1 MSDILIIGTVAFD
14 TIETPFGRV
23 EKALGGS
30 ATYASFAASFFSR
43 PALISV
49 IGRDFPEEYIK
60 LLKNRGINL
69 QGLKTDDKTFHWE
82 GFYEYDMNEAK
93 TKKTELN
100 SLENFKVKVPEE
112 YKDLKYVFLA
122 NIDPEQQH
130 ETLKQMRKPEFV
142 VLDTM
147 NFWIS
152 HKKRQLMDVIKKAD
166 VLLLNDGEARQLF
179 NTASLVK
186 AANEAL
192 ILGPKAIII
201 KKGEHGALLFTKN
214 KHIENAWHASEQSTR
229 SQDEHFRDARK
240 SEECERVRNEAHSHL
255 KDLRHFSAPG
265 YPLENIKDPT
275 GCGDSFG
282 GAFIGYIAKTNDLSE
297 QNFRRAIV
305 YGSVVASHNA
315 EDFGLNR
322 LKTLKM
328 GDIEKRYKEFQAI
341 REF

>member
-1 MSDILIIGTVAFD
+1 MNDLLIIGTVALD
-14 TIETPFGRV
+14 TIETPFGKV

-30 ATYASFAASFFSR
+30 ATYASFAASFFSK

-49 IGRDFPEEYIK
+49 VGNDFPKEY
-60 LLKNRGINL
+60 LEVLKKRNVDL
-69 QGLKTDDKTFHWE
+69 DGLKVTGKTFHWH

-93 TKKTELN
+93 TRKTELN
-100 SLENFKVKVPEE
+100 SLEHFRVEVPEK
-112 YKDLKYVFLA
+112 YKNIKYVFLA
-122 NIDPEQQH
+122 NIDPEQQL
-130 ETLKQMRKPEFV
+130 ETLKQMNKPDFV

-147 NFWIS
+147 NFWIKN
-152 HKKRQLMDVIKKAD
+152 KKNSLIGVIKKVD

-179 NTASLVK
+179 NTINLVK

-192 ILGPKAIII
+192 KLGPKAVII

-214 KHIENAWHASEQSTR
+214 KHFN
-229 SQDEHFRDARK
+229 
-240 SEECERVRNEAHSHL
+240 
-255 KDLRHFSAPG
+255 APG

-282 GAFIGYIAKTNDLSE
+282 GAFIGYLAKTKDLSE
-297 QNFRRAIV
+297 RNFRKAIV

-315 EDFGLNR
+315 EDFGLNKLR
-322 LKTLKM
+322 NIAI
-328 GDIEKRYKEFQAI
+328 GDIEKRYREFQDM

>member
-30 ATYASFAASFFSR
+30 ATYASFAASFFSK

-49 IGRDFPEEYIK
+49 IGRDFPEDYIK

-82 GFYEYDMNEAK
+82 GFYEFDMNEAK

-122 NIDPEQQH
+122 NIDPEQQL
-130 ETLKQMRKPEFV
+130 ETLEQMKNPEFV

-152 HKKRQLMDVIKKAD
+152 HKKSQLMDVIKKAD

-179 NTASLVK
+179 NTVSLMK
-186 AANEAL
+186 AANEA
-192 ILGPKAIII
+192 IALGPKAIII

-214 KHIENAWHASEQSTR
+214 KH
-229 SQDEHFRDARK
+229 
-240 SEECERVRNEAHSHL
+240 
-255 KDLRHFSAPG
+255 FSAPG
-265 YPLENIKDPT
+265 YPLENIRHPT

-282 GAFIGYIAKTNDLSE
+282 GAFLGYIAKTNDLSE
-297 QNFRRAIV
+297 QNFRKAIV

-322 LKTLKM
+322 LKTLKI

-341 REF
+341 VNFG

>member
-1 MSDILIIGTVAFD
+1 MGKVLIIGTVALD

-30 ATYASFAASFFSR
+30 ATYAGFAASFFAE

-49 IGRDFPEEYIK
+49 IGCDFPKEYIESMK
-60 LLKNRGINL
+60 KRRINL
-69 QGLKTDDKTFHWE
+69 DGLKIKDKTFHWE

-93 TKKTELN
+93 TRKTELN
-100 SLENFKVKVPEE
+100 ALEHFKPEVPEK
-112 YKDLKYVFLA
+112 YKGIKYVFLA
-122 NIDPEQQH
+122 NINPEHQLSV
-130 ETLKQMRKPEFV
+130 LKQMDKPDFV

-147 NFWIS
+147 NFWINN
-152 HKKRQLMDVIKKAD
+152 KRNSLLKVIKDVD

-179 NTASLVK
+179 STANLVK
-186 AANEAL
+186 AANHAL
-192 ILGPKAIII
+192 KLGPKAVII

-214 KHIENAWHASEQSTR
+214 KH
-229 SQDEHFRDARK
+229 
-240 SEECERVRNEAHSHL
+240 
-255 KDLRHFSAPG
+255 FSAPS

-282 GAFIGYIAKTNDLSE
+282 GAFIGYLAKTNDLSE
-297 QNFRRAIV
+297 RNFRKAVI

-315 EDFGLNR
+315 EDFGLNK
-322 LKTLKM
+322 LKNLTM
-328 GDIEKRYKEFQAI
+328 GDIEKRYKEFQDI